1 MDIIQF
7 IAQFFYRIRY
17 WLLWGGFIVTA
28 LVAYFTQFLPFSYTV
43 NSNIYAGVTN
53 VTNIDGSKVE
63 NISSTFDNLINIAKS
78 KSTLEKVSLRLLATN
93 LVYGEEWQ
101 DNMYIQAKHYR
112 QLLQHTPKEV
122 LALVDRSSLD
132 KTVGNL
138 QKYRQESAAN
148 FVYSMFSRPTEF
160 YSFHALEQI
169 TVKRLGTSDLISFTY
184 TSPDP
189 GITQNTIK
197 ILEDELIKAY
207 EILRFSA
214 TNSAI
219 AYFEEQV
226 RLAKINLNKEEDNL
240 MHYNVEH
247 SVINYDNQSKE
258 LAVTKYNLD
267 DREELAQRTYK
278 SAVALRRMLED
289 KMDIRAKIIRDNTKL
304 LKELEKVTELNQN
317 ILEQE
322 IFSTDTEL
330 KDNEQLQRNKTDL
343 QSSEDKISHISD
355 NLNEYN
361 FTKEGVGID
370 NMVTEWLMACI
381 NEAKTKAELKVLHE
395 RRNDILNQ
403 YREFAPVGTQV
414 KRKERAIGI
423 AEDTY
428 REQLRGLSEA
438 RLRLQ
443 NIKMTTANLQIIAPP
458 EFPLTDN
465 GRKRLLYVVAALIGS
480 LIFITFYF
488 LIIELTDRTLRDAER
503 SHRLSGLPVIAA
515 FNGISNLKFR
525 GFLKACNRRAAA
537 YSCHQ
542 LDRYLATGRPTV
554 INLLS
559 MEEREGKSFLA
570 KYFADHWASMGLRT
584 RIVKH
589 DVDFETNDQKYVRAQ
604 QLSDFWQLNSAE
616 QIPDI
621 ILVEYP
627 SISTASLPLT
637 VLKQADVNL
646 LIANACRLW
655 GKNDDINLKSI
666 KEMLGDIFFDAK
678 PLTESADSQNIP
690 NYDRKGKIDES
701 VHSGMEL
708 LDYELSNRLFLTPV
722 YLCMVNRLFL
732 KKCFTCFHPGIIH
745 EDHSFTMMIYLNAQR
760 TCYVPKA
767 FFGRRIRPHSIM
779 TSRFGMRNIEGYTT
793 VCTQMQALG
802 QEHPEW
808 KTVIRK
814 YLSYT
819 LNDVIWAGHR
829 MSLLEKIETA
839 CRFRRLRLGK
849 YVSFRNWA
857 VFWLKKK

>member
-465 GRKRLLYVVAALIGS
+465 GRKRLLYVVAALIAS

-666 KEMLGDIFFDAK
+666 KEMLGDFFDAK

>member
-53 VTNIDGSKVE
+53 VTNIDGSKIE

-138 QKYRQESAAN
+138 QAYRQESAAN

-226 RLAKINLNKEEDNL
+226 RLAKTNLNKEEDNL

-247 SVINYDNQSKE
+247 SVINYDNQSKD
-258 LAVTKYNLD
+258 LAITKYNLD

-330 KDNEQLQRNKTDL
+330 KDNEQLRQNRTDL
-343 QSSEDKISHISD
+343 RNSENRISQISD

-403 YREFAPVGTQV
+403 YREFTPVGTQG
-414 KRKERAIGI
+414 KRTARAIGI
-423 AEDTY
+423 AVV
-428 REQLRGLSEA
+428 EA
-438 RLRLQ
+438 RYEDVLSQSGAVAHAHGTDDHRSDADAGRVADQ
-443 NIKMTTANLQIIAPP
+443 DVSGAVVDDRIIFDQGVAPHLEPPPRKDVEPRMAADQRTPALFVNKRVYQPAHP
-458 EFPLTDN
+458 EP
-465 GRKRLLYVVAALIGS
+465 
-480 LIFITFYF
+480 
-488 LIIELTDRTLRDAER
+488 
-503 SHRLSGLPVIAA
+503 
-515 FNGISNLKFR
+515 
-525 GFLKACNRRAAA
+525 
-537 YSCHQ
+537 
-542 LDRYLATGRPTV
+542 
-554 INLLS
+554 
-559 MEEREGKSFLA
+559 
-570 KYFADHWASMGLRT
+570 RT
-584 RIVKH
+584 RV
-589 DVDFETNDQKYVRAQ
+589 FVRRNQ
-604 QLSDFWQLNSAE
+604 
-616 QIPDI
+616 PD
-621 ILVEYP
+621 
-627 SISTASLPLT
+627 
-637 VLKQADVNL
+637 
-646 LIANACRLW
+646 
-655 GKNDDINLKSI
+655 
-666 KEMLGDIFFDAK
+666 
-678 PLTESADSQNIP
+678 
-690 NYDRKGKIDES
+690 DE
-701 VHSGMEL
+701 
-708 LDYELSNRLFLTPV
+708 LFQ
-722 YLCMVNRLFL
+722 
-732 KKCFTCFHPGIIH
+732 PGIVFDFVNH
-745 EDHSFTMMIYLNAQR
+745 NHKDSKLLR
-760 TCYVPKA
+760 
-767 FFGRRIRPHSIM
+767 
-779 TSRFGMRNIEGYTT
+779 YT
-793 VCTQMQALG
+793 
-802 QEHPEW
+802 
-808 KTVIRK
+808 
-814 YLSYT
+814 
-819 LNDVIWAGHR
+819 
-829 MSLLEKIETA
+829 
-839 CRFRRLRLGK
+839 
-849 YVSFRNWA
+849 
-857 VFWLKKK
+857 